1 MIWPSS
7 ESIQRHMG
15 CIICF
20 LDVLKEVVLFLPC
33 PLRGLLDNFT
43 FVNPCWPLK
52 TGPPPPLGFL
62 HISRQ
67 VSVLLECHNN
77 TYVTQSGLTFI
88 LDFIKTLFLG
98 CHPQLLTSRRI
109 PQISVHCYSRQLH
122 NNGFQVT
129 VEPHT
134 K

>member
-1 MIWPSS
+1 MIWPSL

-33 PLRGLLDNFT
+33 PVRGLLDNFT

-67 VSVLLECHNN
+67 VSVLLRYHNN
-77 TYVTQSGLTFI
+77 TRVTQSGPTFI
-88 LDFIKTLFLG
+88 SDFMKTADREIHSSDFSCSFLQAG
-98 CHPQLLTSRRI
+98 RLLRF
-109 PQISVHCYSRQLH
+109 QYSATPDSFTILAS
-122 NNGFQVT
+122 
-129 VEPHT
+129 